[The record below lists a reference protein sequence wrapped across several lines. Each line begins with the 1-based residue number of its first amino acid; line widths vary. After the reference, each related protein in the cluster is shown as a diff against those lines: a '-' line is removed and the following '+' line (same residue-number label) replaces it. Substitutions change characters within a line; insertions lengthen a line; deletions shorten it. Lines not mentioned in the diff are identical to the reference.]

1 MKKYFRKLFCI
12 LRGGEPPVV
21 PVAMLD
27 KSDKRILPKIPQ
39 GLLDKCQVLK
49 SELDSIDENP
59 FSKLERIYTFLD
71 YNAEFVSTFSVCKQG
86 CSACCKSDVRISTLE
101 AKYIEKK
108 TGVKAKKV
116 GKVSSGHKEACPF
129 LKDNSCSI
137 YNERPFNCRTLFTL
151 DDPKYCSTGEIHQ
164 LYGMQGG
171 KGVPMLEQFKRYI
184 NWLNGRRPDADIRD
198 FFS

>member
-1 MKKYFRKLFCI
+1 MPIAL
-12 LRGGEPPVV
+12 
-21 PVAMLD
+21 LD
-27 KSDKRILPKIPQ
+27 KSDQRILPKIPEW
-39 GLLDKCQVLK
+39 LLDKCQVLK
-49 SELDSIDENP
+49 LELDSIDENP
-59 FSKLERIYTFLD
+59 FFKLERIYTFLD
-71 YNAEFVSTFSVCKQG
+71 SNAEFVSTFTVCKQG

-108 TGVKAKKV
+108 TGVKARKID
-116 GKVSSGHKEACPF
+116 KVSSGHKEACPF

-151 DDPKYCSTGEIHQ
+151 DDPKYCTTGESHQ

-171 KGVPMLEQFKRYI
+171 KGVPMVEQFKRYI
-184 NWLNGRRPDADIRD
+184 NWLNDRRPDADIRD